1 MEFAVGLPVRIAEN
15 EISGRIPAQ
24 FMEKSVLFIDRD
36 EYLYREQRLMTD
48 YIKMGNPSLADVLK
62 IKDLSAELRNSI
74 ELIFLEAI
82 EPFPTSIFHR
92 RIMPLIP
99 NAGVL
104 FLREDP
110 KILME
115 NLKSTFEAVPTY
127 VYGARTSAT
136 QFAIDEAIDIAFA
149 AKHHETA
156 KANLK
161 EWWGH
166 YL

>member
-1 MEFAVGLPVRIAEN
+1 
-15 EISGRIPAQ
+15 
-24 FMEKSVLFIDRD
+24 MEKSVFFIDKD
-36 EYLYREQRLMTD
+36 ECLYRDQRLMAD
-48 YIKMGNPSLADVLK
+48 YIKIGSVSLSDAVRVNELCEK
-62 IKDLSAELRNSI
+62 IRKSI
-74 ELIFLEAI
+74 ELVIVKVED
-82 EPFPTSIFHR
+82 PFPIGILHR

-104 FLREDP
+104 FLGGDPHALMTNFKLAFRE
-110 KILME
+110 L
-115 NLKSTFEAVPTY
+115 PTY

-156 KANLK
+156 KTNLK
-161 EWWGH
+161 EWWGL